1 VHNDQVLNRRVRS
14 VKWVFWTSAALLAY
28 IYCGYPVW
36 LWLRSLVRR
45 RPLKAGAFTPS
56 ISIAMVVRNESGV
69 IERKLNNLLRLDYPA
84 ELSEIVIVSDG
95 SSDTTNEILNYYA
108 ADCRVRIVLNSG
120 SRGKAACL
128 NDAIAAA
135 RGEIVVFTDARQ
147 QIEPEALRLLA
158 KTFEDPQIGCASGEL
173 MLGDPAHGETARG
186 MGLYW
191 QIEKKVREMESASA
205 SVVGATG
212 ALYAVRRKLLV
223 TVPAGT
229 ILDDVYIPMC
239 VARQGFRVIF
249 VPDARAWDVVDQGSE
264 REFFRKVR
272 TLSGNYQLLQ
282 LAPWLLSAGNP
293 LRFEF
298 ISHKLLRLIAPFLL
312 IAAFVS
318 TLALPHTIYR
328 FALALQIVFYA
339 LGLLAVMKLAKG
351 PLARVA
357 DPARTFIVLNTAALV
372 AFLKFVSGRKV
383 PWSAPGTE
391 NLQASA
397 GGVRIG
403 N

>member
-1 VHNDQVLNRRVRS
+1 VHNDQALNHRVRS
-14 VKWVFWTSAALLAY
+14 VKWAFWTSAALLAY
-28 IYCGYPVW
+28 TYCGYPVW
-36 LWLRSLVRR
+36 LWLRLLVRR
-45 RPLKAGAFTPS
+45 RPLKAGTFTPS

-69 IERKLNNLLRLDYPA
+69 IERKLNNLLHLDYPV
-84 ELSEIVIVSDG
+84 ELSEIVVVSDG
-95 SSDTTNEILNYYA
+95 SSDITNEILNYYA

-128 NDAIAAA
+128 NDAIDAA
-135 RGEIVVFTDARQ
+135 RGEIVVFTDARE

-158 KTFEDPQIGCASGEL
+158 KTFEDPQVGCASGEL
-173 MLGDPAHGETARG
+173 MLGDPARGETARG

-191 QIEKKVREMESASA
+191 QMEKKVREMESASA

-223 TVPAGT
+223 PVPAGT

-239 VARQGFRVIF
+239 VARQGFRVVF
-249 VPDARAWDVVDQGSE
+249 VPDARAWDVADQGTE
-264 REFFRKVR
+264 REFSRKVR

-282 LAPWLLSAGNP
+282 LAPWLLTAENP

-298 ISHKLLRLIAPFLL
+298 ISHKLLRLVAPFLL

-318 TLALPHTIYR
+318 TLAFQQTLYR
-328 FALALQIVFYA
+328 FALALQIAFYV

-357 DPARTFIVLNTAALV
+357 DPARTFIVLNAAALV

-383 PWSAPGTE
+383 AWAAPATE

>member
-1 VHNDQVLNRRVRS
+1 MHNDQVLNHRVRS

-28 IYCGYPVW
+28 TYCGYPVW

-45 RPLKAGAFTPS
+45 RPLKAGTFTPS

-69 IERKLNNLLRLDYPA
+69 IERKLNNLLHLDYPV
-84 ELSEIVIVSDG
+84 ELSEIVVVSDG

-108 ADCRVRIVLNSG
+108 ADCRVRIVLNSA

-128 NDAIAAA
+128 NDAIDAA

-173 MLGDPAHGETARG
+173 MLGDPARGETARG

-191 QIEKKVREMESASA
+191 RIEKRVREMESASA

-223 TVPAGT
+223 PVPAGT

-239 VARQGFRVIF
+239 VARQGSRVIF
-249 VPDARAWDVVDQGSE
+249 VPDARAWDVADQGSE
-264 REFFRKVR
+264 REFSRKVR

-282 LAPWLLSAGNP
+282 LAPWLLTAENP

-298 ISHKLLRLIAPFLL
+298 ISHKLLRLVAPFLL

-318 TLALPHTIYR
+318 TLALQQTLYR
-328 FALALQIVFYA
+328 FALSLQIAFYV

-372 AFLKFVSGRKV
+372 AFVKFVSGRKV
-383 PWSAPGTE
+383 AWAAPATE
-391 NLQASA
+391 NLQAST